1 MGFAFHRAVRSP
13 LCFWCTRM
21 FTCLLAAAAGAC
33 SPDAP
38 PSKPGQPVGWDVA
51 ARLPEA
57 VDRDVSP
64 DVLEVDLEARV
75 ASIQI
80 VPGGPTP
87 VWTYNGQLPGPLL
100 RAPVGARVIVHFTNN
115 LPEETTIHWHGV
127 RLTADMDGVPAHS
140 QPAVPPGGSFDYAF
154 TVPDSG
160 LYWYHP
166 HVRSARQVGDGL
178 YGALLVEPRPAP
190 AVREE
195 PDGLGDPLVLV
206 LSDIGV
212 NDDGTLL
219 DREAGGDLL
228 KLFGGEGTVVLVNG
242 KIAPVVQARRGLRQ
256 RWRIVNAATSRYFQ
270 LAMTG
275 HSFVRIGGDGGLL
288 VAPEESQR
296 LLLTPGQRADVL
308 VTPQGEPGT
317 RVPVR
322 WVPYDRGF
330 GSAEFRPE
338 VDAFIVQ
345 IADDEP
351 VVSGP
356 IPNVLRQIAPLDT
369 AGAVARAIAL
379 TQATVDDKLVL
390 GIDGVPA
397 WAAEPL
403 TARVGD
409 TEIWT
414 VTNEMAWDHPF
425 HLHGFFFQAVDP
437 LTKAVPARPE
447 WRDTLNVP
455 RMETAAFVVRYDD
468 RPGMW
473 MFHCHILDHADAG
486 MMGMVHLSR

>member
-1 MGFAFHRAVRSP
+1 VRSP
-13 LCFWCTRM
+13 LCFWCTPV
-21 FTCLLAAAAGAC
+21 FTCLLVAAAGAC
-33 SPDAP
+33 APDAPP
-38 PSKPGQPVGWDVA
+38 PSKPGQPVDWDVG
-51 ARLPEA
+51 ARLPEP
-57 VDRDVSP
+57 VDRNPDP

-75 ASIQI
+75 SSVQL
-80 VPGGPTP
+80 VPGGATP
-87 VWTYNGQLPGPLL
+87 AWTYNGQLPGPLL

-115 LPEETTIHWHGV
+115 LPEPTTIHWHGV
-127 RLTADMDGVPAHS
+127 RLTADMDGVPEHS
-140 QPAVPPGGSFDYAF
+140 QAAVPPGGTFDYDF
-154 TVPDSG
+154 TVRDSG
-160 LYWYHP
+160 LFWYHP

-178 YGALLVEPRPAP
+178 YGALLVEPRPPP
-190 AVREE
+190 AAAEE
-195 PDGLGDPLVLV
+195 PDGLGDSLVLV

-212 NDDGTLL
+212 NDDGTLQ
-219 DREAGGDLL
+219 DPDTGGELL
-228 KLFGGEGTVVLVNG
+228 KLFGSEGNIVLVNG
-242 KIAPVVQARRGLRQ
+242 RIAPVVLARRGLRQ
-256 RWRIVNAATSRYFQ
+256 RWRIVNAAKTRYFQ

-308 VTPQGEPGT
+308 ITPQGEPGT

-338 VDAFIVQ
+338 VEAFIVQ
-345 IADDEP
+345 IAGDEP

-356 IPNVLRQIAPLDT
+356 IPDVLRQIAPLDT

-379 TQATVDDKLVL
+379 TQATIDDKLVL
-390 GIDGVPA
+390 GIDGVPS

-403 TARVGD
+403 AARVGD

-425 HLHGFFFQAVDP
+425 HLHGFFFQPVDP

-447 WRDTLNVP
+447 WRDTVNVP